1 MSFDAIAAD
10 FDRMIDWPARLGRE
24 IPLISTILRSRQAT
38 SVIDFGSGTGRHAIE
53 LTRCGFEVSCV
64 DSSRAM
70 RRLAR
75 EHASPVRMKVVGS
88 LDRLRG
94 RSDAVITIGNTLAS
108 IQSAAELTRIFK
120 RMHRLTR
127 PGGLLLIQVRNYET
141 LREDRV
147 ETTGLHDTGDA
158 IYFRAYHAEDSR
170 RGVRSVH
177 LHLFK
182 IDRRATRPSA
192 SGSIAR
198 LRGWSRSE
206 LRRAL
211 VSAGYRRVSF
221 HSDYRLQPF
230 SAASPDIVVVASA

>member
-1 MSFDAIAAD
+1 MSFDAVAAD

-24 IPLISTILRSRQAT
+24 IPLISAILRSGQAT

-53 LTRCGFEVSCV
+53 LRRCGFEVSCI

-75 EHASPVRMKVVGS
+75 SNASPLRMRVVES
-88 LDRLRG
+88 LDRLQG
-94 RSDAVITIGNTLAS
+94 RYDAVITIGNTLPS
-108 IQSAAELTRIFK
+108 IRSAVQLARIFK
-120 RMHRLTR
+120 RMRRLTT
-127 PGGLLLIQVRNYET
+127 PGGLLLIQVRNYEK
-141 LREDRV
+141 LRRDRV
-147 ETTGLHDTGDA
+147 ETTGLRETEGA
-158 IYFRAYHAEDSR
+158 TYFRAYHAEDSP
-170 RGVRSVH
+170 RGGRSVH

-182 IDRRATRPSA
+182 IDRRTAPPRV
-192 SGSIAR
+192 SGSITR
-198 LRGWSRSE
+198 LRGWSRPE

-211 VSAGYRRVSF
+211 RSAGYQRIAF